1 MGVGV
6 ALLSACHPASQEEL
20 GGEGG
25 CANAC
30 LLLGFRP
37 ELPADEKGTAILSF
51 DNVQVGSSATLL
63 IRLVGRRANQVTVEI
78 DDDPAFLIERGKE
91 EHDRVEW
98 NVTFFPQAEL
108 EYQLPVVF
116 RALGAELRLILKGVG
131 VARSKQL
138 PCLWELEDDSLV
150 FTLLEGGSAGGGEM
164 HQSAAGR
171 VWGHVQGS
179 GPCLV
184 TDVRIEGSP
193 SFSTPFEGT
202 LLTALPG
209 SSFSLPVVFDPPVET
224 AAGVLVFRVN
234 GEEARV
240 NLGTSS
246 EPRCVT
252 VLEGK
257 AEPLV
262 GIGCAPVEIARI
274 ENRCATPLRE
284 ENHRWDAKELEFSL
298 STLGPREVG
307 ALRVSA
313 SPAWALDGEGKEHRV
328 LLTFQNGDRIEIQM
342 TPTLDRF
349 EDVYRHETGS
359 WDGLQRQWTLA
370 RVPHDFDGDGR
381 LTEEDGIRV
390 WLDGTRQIP
399 EHDYLSRRLWRLH
412 AWTEWFALHR
422 FWPMEPGEWLVL
434 QAPVVCAD

>member
-1 MGVGV
+1 MEARVY
-6 ALLSACHPASQEEL
+6 EEMV
-20 GGEGG
+20 
-25 CANAC
+25 
-30 LLLGFRP
+30 
-37 ELPADEKGTAILSF
+37 S
-51 DNVQVGSSATLL
+51 
-63 IRLVGRRANQVTVEI
+63 
-78 DDDPAFLIERGKE
+78 
-91 EHDRVEW
+91 
-98 NVTFFPQAEL
+98 
-108 EYQLPVVF
+108 F
-116 RALGAELRLILKGVG
+116 RAGDTELRVLLQGRGAEA
-131 VARSKQL
+131 VAPP
-138 PCLWELEDDSLV
+138 PCEWALESDALV
-150 FTLLEGGSAGGGEM
+150 FTLLEGGSSGGGVM
-164 HQSAAGR
+164 HQAAMAR
-171 VWGHVQGS
+171 VWGSVQGS
-179 GPCLV
+179 EPCQV
-184 TDVRIEGSP
+184 TDVRVEGSA

-202 LLTALPG
+202 SLTALPG
-209 SSFSLPVVFDPPVET
+209 SSFSLPVVFDPPVEN
-224 AAGVLVFRVN
+224 AAGVLVFLVN

-240 NLGTSS
+240 SLGTSS
-246 EPRCVT
+246 DPRCVT

-274 ENRCATPLRE
+274 ENRCATLLRE

-313 SPAWALDGEGKEHRV
+313 SPTWALDGEGKEHRV

-342 TPTLDRF
+342 APALDRF
-349 EDVYRHETGS
+349 EDVYPYETGN

-381 LTEEDGIRV
+381 LTEVDGIRV
-390 WLDGTRQIP
+390 WLDGKRQIP
-399 EHDYLSRRLWRLH
+399 EYDDELGRLWRLH